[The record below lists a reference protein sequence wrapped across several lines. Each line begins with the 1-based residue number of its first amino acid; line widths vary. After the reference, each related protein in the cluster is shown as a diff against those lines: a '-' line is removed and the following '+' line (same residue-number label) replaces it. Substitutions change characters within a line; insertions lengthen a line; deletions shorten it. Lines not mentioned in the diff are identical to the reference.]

1 MTSVQKLAAMA
12 LKGQDG
18 KDWYLETL
26 PSLVMVAEGL
36 GVTVQ
41 YLSDILAITSPRV
54 HVRRNIRIALT
65 YITGGGYAGVMSGVV
80 QSLRYYEDTGII
92 RGPKT
97 SAFAK
102 ALRGDGDAIVLD
114 VWMARAL
121 NVEQSKLPT
130 KAVKLK
136 AEGRV
141 AKVARQLGWTPAE
154 TQAAIWTHLV
164 RTHRDSTG
172 RRTYKEAPSFS
183 ALLLHQA
190 A

>member
-80 QSLRYYEDTGII
+80 
-92 RGPKT
+92 
-97 SAFAK
+97 
-102 ALRGDGDAIVLD
+102 
-114 VWMARAL
+114 
-121 NVEQSKLPT
+121 
-130 KAVKLK
+130 
-136 AEGRV
+136 
-141 AKVARQLGWTPAE
+141 
-154 TQAAIWTHLV
+154 
-164 RTHRDSTG
+164 
-172 RRTYKEAPSFS
+172 
-183 ALLLHQA
+183 
-190 A
+190 